1 MAFAIVNTL
10 YLIFRDE
17 GNSTMRNTILL
28 SAVLSTLTFGN
39 AAYAD
44 EAPAETAPVAAP
56 AEVASSWTATAN
68 IGFVS
73 DYYFRGISQ
82 SWHKPAVQGGFD
94 IAHSSGFYAGM
105 WGSNVT
111 PNTYPD
117 ASVEIDAYAGYNGS
131 IPAVEGLGYTVGLY
145 GYFYP
150 GGSWKKYPSIALDA
164 GKNQGGRWDT
174 YEANFGLSYK
184 WLSAKASVTLGDW
197 FGAEKKTGWD
207 GGTSGTTY
215 LELNAAYPLPVWG
228 LTLVGHVGH
237 LNVSGKLDPVAFP
250 NASSS
255 ISGETNPDYTDY
267 KIGLSKSFTIGKSEG
282 WNGGIYW
289 VESDNDD
296 YWGSDGY
303 GGTSFNGRA
312 ESKDL
317 NDGRLVV
324 TVGRTF

>member
-1 MAFAIVNTL
+1 MHKSL
-10 YLIFRDE
+10 L
-17 GNSTMRNTILL
+17 TI
-28 SAVLSTLTFGN
+28 AVLATLSVLTLTF
-39 AAYAD
+39 A
-44 EAPAETAPVAAP
+44 EETAAASPP
-56 AEVASSWTATAN
+56 ASAWTATSN

-94 IAHSSGFYAGM
+94 ISHSSGFYAGV

-117 ASVEIDAYAGYNGS
+117 ANVELDAYAGYNGS
-131 IPAVEGLGYTVGLY
+131 ISSVEGLGYTVGFY

-150 GGSWKKYPSIALDA
+150 GGSWKKYRASTGVDSSGVPGALV
-164 GKNQGGRWDT
+164 KQTPQGGRWDT
-174 YEANFGLSYK
+174 YEANLGVSYK

-215 LELNAAYPLPVWG
+215 LELNAAYPLPWGG
-228 LTLVGHVGH
+228 LTLIGHIGH
-237 LNVSGKLDPVAFP
+237 LNVSGKLDKSFSPDGGLNLP
-250 NASSS
+250 STS
-255 ISGETNPDYTDY
+255 ISGETDPDYTDW
-267 KIGLSKSFTIGKSEG
+267 KIGLSKAFAMGKSEG
-282 WNGGIYW
+282 WNAGLYY
-289 VESDNDD
+289 VESSNDD
-296 YWGSDGY
+296 YWGDKGY
-303 GGTSFNGRA
+303 GGTSFNGKGSATKA

-317 NDGRLVV
+317 NDGRLIL